1 MTESDKLFSI
11 YRKVLFWGAL
21 GLAEFYLLWS
31 LMQFV
36 IWKEPYLI
44 YLKRGGLALIAATV
58 LYVVLAAVAD
68 KKRSA
73 AEEKIAAGQN
83 SAAEQ
88 NSAAG
93 QENAAG
99 QNSAAGQENAAGQNS
114 AAAQGGK
121 SGRALAPVKALLL
134 RAKSSQQIFLLVF
147 LVWYIVVCEIRAV
160 TERKPYFTANDNR
173 LFYTAMAAF
182 VFFPLVSIAGRDKIK
197 KIVDVMLGSAVA
209 AYTPVCAWVLWNFY
223 HGVFV
228 ILPSGNVVKLYQ
240 GLSLMIGVHRNT
252 TAAYSL
258 VLLSVCVYFLVSM
271 KNRIKYVIFI
281 PAAIVHLFV
290 IMLSNSR
297 TCYMVLIAM
306 VIVTAVVRGAKYIKR
321 IKVKNKA
328 LVVAAGILVLA
339 AGVAALYF
347 LRSGIIASNAETWRE
362 KLNNPDAMRV
372 RKMVGLNGRVNIW
385 KASVKLMFSS
395 WDRFLF
401 GVTPPKL
408 PSVLWEIGKFS
419 VKFPHCHN
427 LFLQVGT
434 CFGVPM
440 MLLYIWFTFSIARRG
455 LRVMQ
460 SDCSGLFKGAWFIPV
475 IVFGMLLTDMLEV
488 MTCVNYFFNM
498 PVFFMLSGWIM
509 AMDDILTR
517 RTGQN
522 SDENLKKTAE

>member
-11 YRKVLFWGAL
+11 YRKVLFWGTL

-93 QENAAG
+93 QRSAAK
-99 QNSAAGQENAAGQNS
+99 QNSAAEQA
-114 AAAQGGK
+114 GK

-271 KNRIKYVIFI
+271 KNWIKYVIFI

-488 MTCVNYFFNM
+488 MTCS
-498 PVFFMLSGWIM
+498 L
-509 AMDDILTR
+509 
-517 RTGQN
+517 
-522 SDENLKKTAE
+522 